1 MKIITK
7 KEGNTKRKYYF
18 LNIPIIKIK
27 DKGYYKTIYIF
38 GIKIRKINKKKTKKE
53 NKELK
58 NISLNIL
65 KNRNNIEKEK
75 IAVFLSGYGAV
86 AEYQT
91 KLFTSLD
98 NKYDIFTN
106 SENLEQF
113 NFLKS
118 ISKKDCQNIIPY
130 INLDKLNN
138 KEKYLAK
145 IFVLGDSFHHIETL
159 KEAIKTKGERNRYI
173 MLPEPI
179 LLSLFLNYSR
189 MDKIEFKKL
198 MIKIYPFLK
207 DEFQDLDLYKISI
220 KNNCY
225 FIKYLIDLTGIHDFI
240 VYTKHNKERILKEL
254 NREKIDANIKLIYH
268 SYEELK
274 DISKLNIERKN
285 NEFIIGTF
293 GGPSNLKQTKEIIE
307 ATNILNKIII
317 EVLNELDRL
326 SNVSAT
332 FKYNQI
338 NKDYLKEICS
348 LVLNGKNVLIANLN
362 ASYNKNI
369 NEVEYFSDG
378 VRIFENNN
386 DDESGSVGRM
396 MIAITSINFARL
408 GLEFENDTIKN
419 FYNKLDFVLETVKN
433 ELLLTFETIGNKNK
447 DNYDYF
453 SSKIMYK

>member
-7 KEGNTKRKYYF
+7 KESDIKRKYYF

-38 GIKIRKINKKKTKKE
+38 GIKIRKIYKEIPKKE
-53 NKELK
+53 NEELK
-58 NISLNIL
+58 NIALNIL

-159 KEAIKTKGERNRYI
+159 KEAIKTKGEKNRYI

-179 LLSLFLNYSR
+179 LLSLFFNYSR
-189 MDKIEFKKL
+189 MNKIEFKKL

-225 FIKYLIDLTGIHDFI
+225 FIKYLIELTGIHDFI

-254 NREKIDANIKLIYH
+254 NREKINANIKLIYH

-293 GGPSNLKQTKEIIE
+293 GGPSNLKQTKEIIK
-307 ATNILNKIII
+307 ATNILNKNNFPVKLILSGFNIDDYIEDNKISKDNLIII
-317 EVLNELDRL
+317 NTKDNMKFLEAMNTVDLGIQLRPKALSASSGCVAELFALKKEVLINEDFVPDDLKQYFHFVPNKYL
-326 SNVSAT
+326 SAEEIADAIKNILIKKEYKMNPNNEI
-332 FKYNQI
+332 FKKYSFENTA
-338 NKDYLKEICS
+338 KEI
-348 LVLNGKNVLIANLN
+348 
-362 ASYNKNI
+362 Y
-369 NEVEYFSDG
+369 EY
-378 VRIFENNN
+378 
-386 DDESGSVGRM
+386 
-396 MIAITSINFARL
+396 
-408 GLEFENDTIKN
+408 IK
-419 FYNKLDFVLETVKN
+419 
-433 ELLLTFETIGNKNK
+433 
-447 DNYDYF
+447 
-453 SSKIMYK
+453 SKA